1 MIVGLDAT
9 DPTDVANDTLVNI
22 DNVFVLDDG
31 RVLYC
36 EDADQYGRSY
46 PNDCLYVYTPDED
59 GGSLAEK

>member
-1 MIVGLDAT
+1 M
-9 DPTDVANDTLVNI
+9 NI

-31 RVLYC
+31 RVLCC

-59 GGSLAEK
+59 